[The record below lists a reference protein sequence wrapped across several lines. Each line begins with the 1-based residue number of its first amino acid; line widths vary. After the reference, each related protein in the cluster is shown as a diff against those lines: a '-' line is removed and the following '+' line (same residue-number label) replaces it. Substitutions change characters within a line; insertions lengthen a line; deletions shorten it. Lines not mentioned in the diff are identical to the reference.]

1 MGASQKRARHEARLV
16 TLTFVTSGED
26 VLLVRHPEVNDRFP
40 GRWNGIGGHVEP
52 GECIRGAARRELREE
67 TGLDVADLSLRGVV
81 HEAGLVGHDHVLFVF
96 VAEIARHP
104 VRSPEGLELAWHP
117 IPTLDALPL
126 VHDVTDLLTRALAAP
141 EPFFSTAVYDGGDLP
156 ASEESPLGAGA
167 HA

>member
-1 MGASQKRARHEARLV
+1 M

-26 VLLVRHPEVNDRFP
+26 VLLVRHPEVKDRFP

-67 TGLDVADLSLRGVV
+67 TGLDVANLSLRGVV

-96 VAEIARHP
+96 VAQVDRRP

-117 IPTLDALPL
+117 IARLGALPL
-126 VHDVTDLLTRALAAP
+126 VHDVTNLLSRALAAA

-156 ASEESPLGAGA
+156 AVDDSSLGAGA